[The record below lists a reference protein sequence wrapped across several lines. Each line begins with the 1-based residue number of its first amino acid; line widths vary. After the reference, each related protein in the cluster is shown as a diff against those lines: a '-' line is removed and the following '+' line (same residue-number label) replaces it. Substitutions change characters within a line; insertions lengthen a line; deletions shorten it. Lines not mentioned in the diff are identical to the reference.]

1 MSSWARRREGYEL
14 ISGDQ
19 HRAPPTS
26 SKAMPTLTMR
36 RNPGAC
42 GAERWYC
49 GACPAGSWSLNID
62 GTRCPAAP
70 TDRDPPQCLTCP
82 GRTYQRCRLINHS
95 ALQPLGLTLP
105 GSCEVVYSLFSQPED
120 LNHLD
125 SLLPPHCNLVLY
137 DRRPGDAACTGIPR
151 RLMQNRNA
159 TCTRLDNEYGADA
172 THTWV
177 HHVATAYHRL
187 PDFVIFLGRLAA
199 RNSWQHLRAS
209 CRASSFGASK
219 DSFACAR
226 PMDSCD
232 GFSPELTITSTHSL
246 SSWVN
251 KTLPQYY
258 KEAIR
263 PATVRPFGRWLEHY
277 LVRLHAVDRQPPLR
291 ERLWRAPL
299 CHYSVFAT
307 TRFNLHAHPREVY
320 HQINGSLSVGRSEGN
335 WYIEWGVSAIFGAG
349 RGLVIS

>member
-1 MSSWARRREGYEL
+1 
-14 ISGDQ
+14 
-19 HRAPPTS
+19 
-26 SKAMPTLTMR
+26 MR

-277 LVRLHAVDRQPPLR
+277 LVRLHAVVSAAAPPPHP
-291 ERLWRAPL
+291 RAPPSARRSAAVARRL
-299 CHYSVFAT
+299 RSTRAVGAIADARAARAT
-307 TRFNLHAHPREVY
+307 VDRPAPARCRPAVRPAPRR
-320 HQINGSLSVGRSEGN
+320 HR
-335 WYIEWGVSAIFGAG
+335 AG
-349 RGLVIS
+349 RGGRWPRGDAHVARGGRPPG